1 MKRYQIWDKK
11 SNVITPIGEVLTA
24 AQWVERYPMGGVDG
38 IKLVIG
44 GGVIN
49 GSVCMEFTGM
59 VDTYTRMGCDF
70 SGCSMDQ
77 DYLDAIEAFEDEQNQ
92 PVEVITPEER
102 IAAALEA
109 QVMMSL
115 PDDEEVMG

>member
-1 MKRYQIWDKK
+1 MKYQIWDKK
-11 SNVITPIGEVLTA
+11 SNVITPIGEVLTPE
-24 AQWVERYPMGGVDG
+24 QWVERYPMAAIEGV
-38 IKLVIG
+38 KLVIG

-59 VDTYTRMGCDF
+59 VEAYSKRGCDF
-70 SGCSMDQ
+70 SACEADQ
-77 DYLDAIEAFEDEQNQ
+77 DYLDAIEAFEDEQNSQ
-92 PVEVITPEER
+92 VYISSEER

-115 PDDEEVMG
+115 PDEDGEVME